1 MRITITGLLCLLL
14 AGLAGVQA
22 QNRFDALRFSTQ
34 YPLFDAANAALAG
47 SMHAGFAGYGST
59 LRNPASLAMASESSV
74 SFGLS
79 MRDVTESAVY
89 LDNRRTFDDNEVG
102 ISHIGYVY
110 RFPTIQGSLVIGG
123 GYNQI
128 SAFNRAFRV
137 NGFNPNSSITDYFF
151 DNPFY
156 FDVAFDAFAIE
167 EDDFG
172 LFPVLRPFFDE
183 PFLGIDQTANQ
194 VESGQLGE
202 FSISVASEFVENLF
216 AGLSLGIPV
225 GTYSYRL
232 DFLERDTDFLHGD
245 LDTFIDGEPFTIPAV
260 DRIIWRDR
268 IDADIT
274 GFSAR
279 AGLIYKP
286 AEVLSFGISYS
297 LPTRYRIEETYSV
310 FVETQYENGGFENAE
325 MRGSNSYQ
333 IRTASRFSLGL
344 TTHTLPVNISAN
356 VERVGYSRME
366 FRNFGDLGAEIDLN
380 DSIRDDFKDVFN
392 FSVGATLDV
401 SDVVKPR
408 IGYAYMPAA
417 SRSSDFVS
425 QIVSGGLSIGVNQN
439 FSIDLALQYNFFD
452 DSQVVY
458 NYYNYKADDGS
469 FLTQDVR
476 SNVERFNA
484 FVGINLKF

>member
-34 YPLFDAANAALAG
+34 LPMFDAANAAMSG
-47 SMHAGFAGYGST
+47 SMHAKFAGYGST
-59 LRNPASLAMASESSV
+59 LRNPASLALARESSV

-79 MRDVTESAVY
+79 MRDVSESAIY
-89 LDNRRTFDDNEVG
+89 LDNRRSFDDNQVG
-102 ISHIGYVY
+102 ISHAGYVY
-110 RFPTIQGSLVIGG
+110 RFPTVQGSLVIGG

-128 SAFNRAFRV
+128 SSFNRAFRV
-137 NGFNPNSSITDYFF
+137 SGFNQNSSITDYFF

-172 LFPVLRPFFDE
+172 IFPVLRPFFDE

-216 AGLSLGIPV
+216 AGISLGIPV

-232 DFLERDTDFLHGD
+232 DFLERDTDFLHDEIFTEIG
-245 LDTFIDGEPFTIPAV
+245 GEPFTIPAV

-286 AEVLSFGISYS
+286 IDALSFGISYS
-297 LPTRYRIEETYSV
+297 MPTRYRIDESYSV
-310 FVETQYENGGFENAE
+310 FIETRYENGGIENAE
-325 MRGSNSYQ
+325 MLGSNSYE
-333 IRTASRFSLGL
+333 IRTASRFSFGMS
-344 TTHTLPVNISAN
+344 THTFPVNISAN
-356 VERVGYSRME
+356 IERVGYNRME

-380 DSIRDDFKDVFN
+380 DSIRDDFRDVFN
-392 FSVGATLDV
+392 FSVGASIDV
-401 SDVVKPR
+401 SDVVRPR
-408 IGYAYMPAA
+408 FGYAYMPAA
-417 SRSSDFVS
+417 SRSNDFVS

-452 DSQVVY
+452 DHQVLY
-458 NYYNYKADDGS
+458 DYYDYKADDGS
-469 FLTQDVR
+469 FRTQDVR